1 MQCGTHVWHTCC
13 FISVYSFCAL
23 DMICMHTDTVYSF
36 HVAIFGLLVFACASA
51 LLKETQVGGVTGNI
65 MFPQSFNLDW
75 PGIGIEVAFVEGSR
89 DSSMKII
96 TKVCG

>member
-1 MQCGTHVWHTCC
+1 
-13 FISVYSFCAL
+13 
-23 DMICMHTDTVYSF
+23 MHTDTVYSF
-36 HVAIFGLLVFACASA
+36 YVAIFGLLVFACASA